1 MKAGIDKD
9 AEDRETA
16 VEKFEDI
23 CKQRAKQC
31 DEFRKS
37 ADEHIK
43 NATAKV
49 AEMKFKVTADPS
61 EWDATS

>member
-37 ADEHIK
+37 ADEHMK
-43 NATAKV
+43 NASAKV

-61 EWDATS
+61 EWGATS